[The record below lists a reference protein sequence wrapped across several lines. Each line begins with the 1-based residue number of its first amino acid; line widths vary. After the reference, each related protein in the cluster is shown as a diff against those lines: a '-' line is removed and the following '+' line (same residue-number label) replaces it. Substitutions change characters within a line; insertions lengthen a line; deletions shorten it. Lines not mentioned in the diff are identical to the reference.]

1 MSDVTAPPRPAE
13 GGGVPESVS
22 GERLLPYVLL
32 GLYLGVVFT
41 RSEVISWFRI
51 QEMFRFQALHMY
63 GIIGSAVAVAAAGV
77 WMIQKTGA
85 RSMVRRPM
93 EFPAT
98 PWKAPGT
105 QFWVGGTV
113 FGLGWGL
120 LGACPG
126 PIYVLI
132 GNGLSVM
139 LVALIFAV
147 LGAWTYGR
155 VRHLLPHS

>member
-1 MSDVTAPPRPAE
+1 MSGQATGSGTSGSTSSAPARR
-13 GGGVPESVS
+13 ES
-22 GERLLPYVLL
+22 LLPYLVL
-32 GLYLGVVFT
+32 GLYLGIVFT

-51 QEMFRFQALHMY
+51 QEMFRFQAFHMY
-63 GIIGSAVAVAAAGV
+63 GIIGSAVAVAAMGIWLV
-77 WMIQKTGA
+77 RRSGI
-85 RSMVRRPM
+85 RSMIRRPM
-93 EFPAT
+93 EFPAQPWT
-98 PWKAPGT
+98 PPGT
-105 QFWVGGTV
+105 QYWIGGIL

-139 LVALIFAV
+139 VVALASAI

-155 VRHLLPHS
+155 LRHRLPHS

>member
-1 MSDVTAPPRPAE
+1 MSDVATPSLPTEGRGTPGAE
-13 GGGVPESVS
+13 AR
-22 GERLLPYVLL
+22 ERLLPYVLL

-51 QEMFRFQALHMY
+51 QEMFRFQAFHMY
-63 GIIGSAVAVAAAGV
+63 GIIGSAVAVAAAG
-77 WMIQKTGA
+77 IGIIKATGA
-85 RSMVRRPM
+85 RSMVRRAM
-93 EFPAT
+93 DFPTT
-98 PWKAPGT
+98 PWKGPGT
-105 QFWVGGTV
+105 QFWIGGTI

-139 LVALIFAV
+139 VVALVCAV
-147 LGAWTYGR
+147 IGAWTYGR
-155 VRHLLPHS
+155 VKHLLPHS